1 MRRALIS
8 LLVVVLGLTTGC
20 AYSVRGTPVAEQQL
34 DVDSPFSTDG
44 DDDPSSSVDPSES
57 GFPTTSDTDTPP
69 TSSSTSES
77 DVPPDPVSN
86 LCGLVGWGD
95 MPYTGV
101 DKTAPPTDRDYDS
114 TYDQSCKWQTKS
126 GTLDVGVTLRYRA
139 GKPLAL
145 QQNTGEFD
153 LNGHKVTYLDRS
165 TDAEV
170 QPSCV
175 LVLDYAA
182 GGLGIIV
189 IDGSNKYGPICDQGK
204 HLAEVLLAK
213 EPQ

>member
-20 AYSVRGTPVAEQQL
+20 AYTVRGTPVAEQRL
-34 DVDSPFSTDG
+34 DIDSPFSTDSG
-44 DDDPSSSVDPSES
+44 NDPSSSVDPSES
-57 GFPTTSDTDTPP
+57 APPTTSGSGTPP
-69 TSSSTSES
+69 TSSSDT
-77 DVPPDPVSN
+77 PADPVSN

-95 MPYTGV
+95 MPYTGT
-101 DKTAPPTDRDYDS
+101 DKAGPPTDRDYDP

-126 GTLDVGVTLRYRA
+126 GSLDVGVTLRYRA

-145 QQNTGEFD
+145 QQNTGEYD

-204 HLAEVLLAK
+204 HLAEVLLSK
-213 EPQ
+213 EP